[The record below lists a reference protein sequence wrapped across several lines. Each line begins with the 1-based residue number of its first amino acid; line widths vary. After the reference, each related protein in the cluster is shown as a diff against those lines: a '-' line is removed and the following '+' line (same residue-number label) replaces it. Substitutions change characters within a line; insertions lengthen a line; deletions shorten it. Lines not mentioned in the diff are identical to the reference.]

1 MFRERRIDQEP
12 LFRRGGRGHL
22 EAGGLTFHGSPCI
35 YRIPMARYS
44 TRKPETPRHIGR
56 PRADQMIPLDKLIV
70 LREKGLSYVQIG
82 KILGCTAANVKIR
95 LNALGMTLESDVVE
109 KFKEKRADILASHQ
123 FQVLENLGPE
133 KLKKAGVR
141 ELSVM
146 FGILYDKERLERGQ
160 STANISTY
168 AHILREEGESADKLS
183 AIEAEI
189 ASRKAL
195 NP

>member
-1 MFRERRIDQEP
+1 
-12 LFRRGGRGHL
+12 
-22 EAGGLTFHGSPCI
+22 
-35 YRIPMARYS
+35 
-44 TRKPETPRHIGR
+44 
-56 PRADQMIPLDKLIV
+56 MIPLDKLIV